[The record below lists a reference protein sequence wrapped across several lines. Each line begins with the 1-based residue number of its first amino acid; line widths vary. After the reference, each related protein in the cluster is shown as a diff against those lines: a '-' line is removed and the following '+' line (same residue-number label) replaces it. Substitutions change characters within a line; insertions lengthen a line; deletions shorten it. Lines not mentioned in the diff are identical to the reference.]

1 MKTLREYIDQLD
13 EISRRD
19 FLKGAGATA
28 GLAAV
33 GAPKD
38 ASAQTLPKEVSE
50 PLSLICT
57 LYMACKEPY
66 QNAEATKG
74 RTVEISPEVCQKTK
88 QLIQKFIR
96 GYPNGRD
103 IVQGVYN
110 GIYNVITQ
118 AESAKPFRGS
128 VLNRMYFDQS
138 FQQKALKDFG
148 SLVEFIVGSGT
159 PPTDQQLASVR
170 QAMTMEEESLEETSE
185 DPIAK
190 IDALFK
196 DKK

>member
-38 ASAQTLPKEVSE
+38 SSAQTLPDEMWEK
-50 PLSLICT
+50 LALICT
-57 LYMACKEPY
+57 LYIACKGPY

-74 RTVEISPEVCQKTK
+74 RTVVIPPDVCQRTK
-88 QLIQKFIR
+88 QLIQKFIK
-96 GYPNGRD
+96 GYPSGKD
-103 IVQGVYN
+103 IIQGAYN
-110 GIYNVITQ
+110 SMYDVITK

-128 VLNRMYFDQS
+128 VLNRMYFDQA
-138 FQQKALKDFG
+138 FQQKALRDFE
-148 SLVEFIVGSGT
+148 SLVEFVAGSGT

-170 QAMTMEEESLEETSE
+170 QAMAMEEESLDEASE
-185 DPIAK
+185 DAIK
-190 IDALFK
+190 RIEELTK
-196 DKK
+196 YK